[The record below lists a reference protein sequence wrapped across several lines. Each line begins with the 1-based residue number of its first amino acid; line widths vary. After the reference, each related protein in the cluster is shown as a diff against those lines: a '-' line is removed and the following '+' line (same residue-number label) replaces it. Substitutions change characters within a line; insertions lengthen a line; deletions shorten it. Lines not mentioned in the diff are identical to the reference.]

1 MQFVNYRVEDHIA
14 HVVMNREPVNA
25 LSLELVE
32 EILEAYRL
40 AKMDPGVRCVMLE
53 SSLSNVFCAGMDL
66 EMMRG
71 GDSMRIRDYLEKLYL
86 DMHLA
91 QYRMSK
97 PTIAVVNG
105 AARAAG
111 VTVAVSCDC
120 ILASEGASFGYP
132 EIDVGVIPAMHY
144 VHLPRQIGRHKAFEL
159 CFNGK
164 PIDAATAERWNL
176 INRVVPDN
184 ELAKEALAL
193 ANDYANKSPQIM
205 RIARDSFMRANDYE
219 YRRNI
224 ENVVETICLIMEQ
237 PDALEGLD
245 AFVEKRQP
253 TWQADREKIKGNY

>member
-1 MQFVNYRVEDHIA
+1 MEFVNYRVEGHVA
-14 HVVMNREPVNA
+14 HLVMNRPPVNA
-25 LSLELVE
+25 LSVELVRD
-32 EILEAYRL
+32 ILEGYRL
-40 AKMDPGVRCVMLE
+40 AKEDSDVRCVMLE
-53 SSLSNVFCAGMDL
+53 SALDKVFCAGMDL
-66 EMMRG
+66 DMMRG
-71 GDSMRIRDYLEKLYL
+71 GDSERIRDYLDRLYL

-91 QYRMSK
+91 QYRMGK

-105 AARAAG
+105 PARAAG

-120 ILASEGASFGYP
+120 VIASEQASFGYP

-164 PIDAATAERWNL
+164 PIDATTAERWNL
-176 INRVVPDN
+176 INRVVPHA
-184 ELAKEALAL
+184 ELGPQANALADDF
-193 ANDYANKSPQIM
+193 AKKSPQIM

-245 AFVEKRQP
+245 AFAEKRAP
-253 TWQADREKIKGNY
+253 LWQADTEK

>member
-1 MQFVNYRVEDHIA
+1 MEFVDYRVEDNVA
-14 HVVMNREPVNA
+14 HVVMNRPPVNA
-25 LSLELVE
+25 LSTELVRD
-32 EILEAYRL
+32 ILEAYRR
-40 AKMDPGVRCVMLE
+40 AREDTAVRCVMLKSGLE
-53 SSLSNVFCAGMDL
+53 KVFCAGMDL
-66 EMMRG
+66 DMMRG
-71 GDSMRIRDYLEKLYL
+71 GNSERIRDYLDKLYL

-91 QYRMSK
+91 QYRMGK

-105 AARAAG
+105 PARAAG

-120 ILASEGASFGYP
+120 ILASDKASFGYP

-164 PIDAATAERWNL
+164 PIDAVTAERWNL
-176 INRVVPDN
+176 INRVVPHA
-184 ELAKEALAL
+184 ELHEQANALARDF
-193 ANDYANKSPQIM
+193 AAKSPQIM

-245 AFVEKRQP
+245 AFAEKRP
-253 TWQADREKIKGNY
+253 PVWQADTEH

>member
-1 MQFVNYRVEDHIA
+1 MEFVEYRVEDHIA
-14 HVVMNREPVNA
+14 HVVMNRGPVNA
-25 LSLELVE
+25 LSIELVQD
-32 EILEAYRL
+32 ILEAYGL
-40 AKMDPGVRCVMLE
+40 AKDDPDVRCVMLE
-53 SSLSNVFCAGMDL
+53 SALPTVFCAGMDL
-66 EMMRG
+66 DMMRG
-71 GDSMRIRDYLEKLYL
+71 GGSARIRDYLEKLYL

-91 QYRMSK
+91 QYRMAK

-105 AARAAG
+105 PARAAG

-120 ILASEGASFGYP
+120 ILASDRASFGYP
-132 EIDVGVIPAMHY
+132 EINVGVIPAMHY

-176 INRVVPDN
+176 INRVIPHD
-184 ELAKEALAL
+184 ELMEEALAL
-193 ANDYANKSPQIM
+193 AKDYAAKSPQIM

-237 PDALEGLD
+237 PDAMEGLN
-245 AFVEKRQP
+245 AFAEKRP
-253 TWQADREKIKGNY
+253 PVWQADRNGE

>member
-1 MQFVNYRVEDHIA
+1 MEFVDYRVEDHIA
-14 HVVMNREPVNA
+14 HVVMNRGPVNA
-25 LSLELVE
+25 LSTELVRD
-32 EILEAYRL
+32 ILEAYTL
-40 AKMDPGVRCVMLE
+40 AKEDPDVRCVMLE
-53 SSLSNVFCAGMDL
+53 SALPKVFCAGMDL
-66 EMMRG
+66 DMMRG
-71 GDSMRIRDYLEKLYL
+71 GDSARIRDYLDKLYL

-91 QYRMSK
+91 QYRMAK

-120 ILASEGASFGYP
+120 IIASDRASFGYP

-164 PIDAATAERWNL
+164 PIDAVTAERWNL
-176 INRVVPDN
+176 INRVVPHD
-184 ELAKEALAL
+184 ELANEALAL
-193 ANDYANKSPQIM
+193 AKDFAGKSPQIM

-237 PDALEGLD
+237 PDALEGLN
-245 AFVEKRQP
+245 AFAEKRAP
-253 TWQADREKIKGNY
+253 VWQADQAKD

>member
-1 MQFVNYRVEDHIA
+1 
-14 HVVMNREPVNA
+14 
-25 LSLELVE
+25 
-32 EILEAYRL
+32 
-40 AKMDPGVRCVMLE
+40 
-53 SSLSNVFCAGMDL
+53 
-66 EMMRG
+66 MMRG
-71 GDSMRIRDYLEKLYL
+71 GDSMRIRDYLDKLYL

-164 PIDAATAERWNL
+164 PIDAVTAERWNL
-176 INRVVPDN
+176 INRVVPDE

-193 ANDYANKSPQIM
+193 ARDYAKKSPQIM

-237 PDALEGLD
+237 PDALEGLN
-245 AFVEKRQP
+245 AFAEKRQP
-253 TWQADREKIKGNY
+253 SWQADEENN

>member
-1 MQFVNYRVEDHIA
+1 
-14 HVVMNREPVNA
+14 
-25 LSLELVE
+25 
-32 EILEAYRL
+32 
-40 AKMDPGVRCVMLE
+40 
-53 SSLSNVFCAGMDL
+53 
-66 EMMRG
+66 
-71 GDSMRIRDYLEKLYL
+71 
-86 DMHLA
+86 
-91 QYRMSK
+91 
-97 PTIAVVNG
+97 
-105 AARAAG
+105 
-111 VTVAVSCDC
+111 
-120 ILASEGASFGYP
+120 
-132 EIDVGVIPAMHY
+132 MHY

-164 PIDAATAERWNL
+164 PIDAVTAERWNL

-245 AFVEKRQP
+245 AFVEKRRP
-253 TWQADREKIKGNY
+253 TWQADRNKRSKGNY

>member
-1 MQFVNYRVEDHIA
+1 MQFVDYRVEDHIA
-14 HVVMNREPVNA
+14 HVVMNRAPVNA
-25 LSLELVE
+25 LSVELVQD
-32 EILEAYRL
+32 ILEAYRL
-40 AKMDPGVRCVMLE
+40 AKDDPDVRCVMLE
-53 SSLSNVFCAGMDL
+53 SALPKVFCAGMDL
-66 EMMRG
+66 DMMRG
-71 GDSMRIRDYLEKLYL
+71 GDSQRIRDYLDKLYL

-91 QYRMSK
+91 QYRMGK
-97 PTIAVVNG
+97 PTVAVING

-120 ILASEGASFGYP
+120 IIASDRASFGYP

-164 PIDAATAERWNL
+164 PIDATTAERWNL
-176 INRVVPDN
+176 INRVVPHE
-184 ELAKEALAL
+184 ELGEQALAL
-193 ANDYANKSPQIM
+193 ATGFAAKSPQIM

-245 AFVEKRQP
+245 AFAEKRRP
-253 TWQADREKIKGNY
+253 VWQADKEANDNG

>member
-1 MQFVNYRVEDHIA
+1 MKFVDYFVKDRIA
-14 HVVMNREPVNA
+14 HIVMNRGPVNA
-25 LSLELVE
+25 LSMELVC

-40 AKMDPGVRCVMLE
+40 AKADTNVRCVMLE
-53 SSLSNVFCAGMDL
+53 SGLPKVFCAGMDL
-66 EMMRG
+66 EMMRD
-71 GDSMRIRDYLEKLYL
+71 GDSIRIRDYLEKLYL

-91 QYRMSK
+91 QYRMAK

-120 ILASEGASFGYP
+120 ILASDRASFGYP

-164 PIDAATAERWNL
+164 PIDAITAEQWNL
-176 INRVVPDN
+176 INRVVPHDD
-184 ELAKEALAL
+184 LGLEALAL
-193 ANDYANKSPQIM
+193 AKDYAAKSPQVM

-237 PDALEGLD
+237 SDAREGLA
-245 AFVEKRQP
+245 AFVEKRP
-253 TWQADREKIKGNY
+253 PVWEADRDSD

>member
-1 MQFVNYRVEDHIA
+1 MEFVDYHVEDHIA
-14 HVVMNREPVNA
+14 HLVMNRPPVNA
-25 LSLELVE
+25 LSVELVRD
-32 EILEAYRL
+32 ILEGYRL
-40 AKMDPGVRCVMLE
+40 AKADPDVRCVMLE
-53 SSLSNVFCAGMDL
+53 SALEKVFCAGMDL
-66 EMMRG
+66 DMMRG
-71 GDSMRIRDYLEKLYL
+71 GDSERIREYLDKLYL

-91 QYRMSK
+91 QYRMAK

-105 AARAAG
+105 PARAAG

-120 ILASEGASFGYP
+120 IIASDRASFGYP

-176 INRVVPDN
+176 INRVVPHDALSAQAQ
-184 ELAKEALAL
+184 ELALSFAR
-193 ANDYANKSPQIM
+193 KSPQIM

-237 PDALEGLD
+237 PDAIEGLA
-245 AFVEKRQP
+245 AFAEHRAPVR
-253 TWQADREKIKGNY
+253 QADQGNHGSP